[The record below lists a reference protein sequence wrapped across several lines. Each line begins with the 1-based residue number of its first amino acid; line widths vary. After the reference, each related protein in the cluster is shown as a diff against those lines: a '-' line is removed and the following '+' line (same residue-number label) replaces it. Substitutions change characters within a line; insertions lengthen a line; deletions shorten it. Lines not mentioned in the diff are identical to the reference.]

1 MVISLQ
7 WLFSLFLWL
16 VKVETCDI
24 ESKLF
29 KLLKNLISGDLR
41 NRETLFF
48 FTKLGDSYLKAKRW
62 VRQSVVNW
70 PFFARNV
77 GLRDFRKNKEVL
89 SESFRSAFK
98 DLCALTHKHLK
109 SLLWWEVINMITTA
123 VIPLSSCRLLG
134 LQI

>member
-16 VKVETCDI
+16 VKVKTVRASYLNCW
-24 ESKLF
+24 
-29 KLLKNLISGDLR
+29 KNLISGDLR

-48 FTKLGDSYLKAKRW
+48 FTKLGDSYLKAKSW

-123 VIPLSSCRLLG
+123 VISLSSCRLLG